1 MNLLIYILFFKE
13 GMGSFFE
20 GEKNEGK
27 RVKTVVEK
35 WHLWLRCGVG
45 WPRPTS
51 LNSWPNKQP
60 KERKKEGTMSG
71 QRLIKGVEAGLRITF
86 DASWVFVFE
95 FKRRCRT

>member
-1 MNLLIYILFFKE
+1 
-13 GMGSFFE
+13 MGSFFE

-51 LNSWPNKQP
+51 LNFWPNKQP